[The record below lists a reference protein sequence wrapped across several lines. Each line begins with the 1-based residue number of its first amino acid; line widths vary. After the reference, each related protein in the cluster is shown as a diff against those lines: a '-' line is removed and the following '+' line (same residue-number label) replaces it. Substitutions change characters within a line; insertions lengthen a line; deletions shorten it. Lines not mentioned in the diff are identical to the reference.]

1 MPFHTPHSE
10 EETAPDPDWE
20 WVGSD
25 GLTDSPR
32 AASAE
37 QYRQQGPGRDL
48 TSDEVKALLGLAEA
62 DMLPRVKLEEL
73 PW

>member
-1 MPFHTPHSE
+1 MSFHTPHSE
-10 EETAPDPDWE
+10 EEITPDPEWE

-25 GLTDSPR
+25 GLTDTQR
-32 AASAE
+32 AVYAE
-37 QYRQQGPGRDL
+37 QYRQGPGRDL

-62 DMLPRVKLEEL
+62 DMLPKVKLEDL